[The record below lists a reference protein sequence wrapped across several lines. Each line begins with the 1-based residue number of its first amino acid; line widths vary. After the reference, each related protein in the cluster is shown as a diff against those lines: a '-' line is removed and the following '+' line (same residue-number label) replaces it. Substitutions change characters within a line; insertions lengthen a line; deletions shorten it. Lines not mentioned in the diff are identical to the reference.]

1 MSDARSG
8 REAAHE
14 EFVHPGALP
23 EGANLPDAEDRL
35 LRALE
40 RELGVPLDFPVPVKP
55 VLRVVRPSRM
65 EPLLAFAA
73 VFLAAAGLVWSLG
86 ALRGDRSVLRGAA
99 DPGSW
104 TADAHVRK
112 LDARRT
118 RLTWDAAPGA
128 TAYRVTF
135 LSEDLNV
142 VGNVERLEATSYVL
156 DGDALP
162 AGLTPGQTVL
172 WRVSA
177 YANGDEIARSK
188 ASPLFVPFAF

>member
-8 REAAHE
+8 RETAHE

-40 RELGVPLDFPVPVKP
+40 QELGVPLDSPVPAKP

-65 EPLLAFAA
+65 KPLLAFAA

-86 ALRGDRSVLRGAA
+86 ALREDRAVLRGAS

-104 TADAHVRK
+104 TADARATK

-118 RLTWDAAPGA
+118 RLTWHAAPRA
-128 TAYRVTF
+128 TSYRLTF

-142 VGNVERLEATSYVL
+142 VGNVERVEAAGYVL
-156 DGDALP
+156 DRDALP
-162 AGLTPGQTVL
+162 AGLAPGQAVL

-177 YANGDEIARSK
+177 YAGADEIARSK
-188 ASPLFVPFAF
+188 ASPLLVP